1 MRTTRIP
8 LIAAAALLVAA
19 CSGGAGASPSA
30 APSSAAPSSAAP
42 SASASAS
49 ASVAP
54 STSPSA
60 DACAKDSLAT
70 KTAGKLTIG
79 TDNPAYPPYYLPR
92 EGGNTEPWDKDQGD
106 PTTGKG
112 FESAI
117 AFAVADK
124 LGFTPD
130 EVTWIVVPFANSFK
144 PGPKEFDYFINQV
157 ANKPERAQ
165 TADLSESYYDGN
177 QAVIVAQTS
186 KFVSAKTIAELKDA
200 KLGAQVGTTSLD
212 AIENVIKPTNEAS
225 IYDTNDAALTALKA
239 KQIDGI
245 VVDLPTSFYM
255 TEVQTN
261 GNTIIG
267 QLGQATGATP
277 EHWSLVLEKDSPLTA
292 CVDQAVTALRDAGTL
307 TTIRDQWLQDK
318 TIPELQP

>member
-8 LIAAAALLVAA
+8 LIAAAAMLAAA
-19 CSGGAGASPSA
+19 CSGGGAASPSA
-30 APSSAAPSSAAP
+30 APSSAAPSASAP
-42 SASASAS
+42 ASASS
-49 ASVAP
+49 AP

-60 DACAKDSLAT
+60 SADACAKGSLAT

-92 EGGNTEPWDKDQGD
+92 DGGNTEPWDKDQGD

-117 AFAVADK
+117 AYAVADK
-124 LGFTPD
+124 LGFTAD
-130 EVTWIVVPFANSFK
+130 EVTWTVVPFANSFK

-165 TADLSESYYDGN
+165 AADLSESYYDGN
-177 QAVIVAQTS
+177 QAVVVAKDS
-186 KFVSAKTIAELKDA
+186 KFATAKTLTELKDA
-200 KLGAQVGTTSLD
+200 KLGAQIGTTSLD
-212 AIENVIKPTNEAS
+212 AIENVIKPTAEAMV
-225 IYDTNDAALTALKA
+225 YDTNDAAIQALTA

-245 VVDLPTSFYM
+245 LVDLPTAFFV
-255 TEVQTN
+255 TEIQTE

-307 TTIRDQWLQDK
+307 TSIRDEWLQDK

>member
-255 TEVQTN
+255 TEVQTT